1 MIKKCFVL
9 LCCLVLPAAFS
20 YAHGTTRTEK
30 EKGRTIPIELI
41 EAASASSLGKSSS
54 IIVTL
59 DGHVLSVVFT
69 ENLGQVAIDISTA
82 AGTSVDYS
90 SLNTPNGENF
100 YIPNTGSYVVTFTLP
115 NGDVYYGEF
124 EVTD

>member
-1 MIKKCFVL
+1 MHNLHLKQIALLFGLMLQSVLCIGYNCF
-9 LCCLVLPAAFS
+9 AFDNQS
-20 YAHGTTRTEK
+20 NIVIHVAQAQGEP
-30 EKGRTIPIELI
+30 KGDAIQATIN
-41 EAASASSLGKSSS
+41 
-54 IIVTL
+54 
-59 DGHVLSVVFT
+59 GHVLSVVFT

-90 SLNTPNGENF
+90 SLTTPNGVNF

-115 NGDVYYGEF
+115 NGDEYYGEF